1 MTAPRLRFTTTTL
14 STRGPRRLA
23 GFYEALLGWIRD
35 ADADEDDWVV
45 LRAPGDSDRSGHS
58 LAFHEDV
65 EYVPP
70 AWPSRPGQ
78 QQMIAHIEVATDDV
92 ESAVAHAMACG
103 ARLADFQPQAD
114 VRVMLDPDG
123 HPFCLFLWSDA

>member
-1 MTAPRLRFTTTTL
+1 MAPRLRFTTTTL
-14 STRGPRRLA
+14 STRDPRRLA
-23 GFYEALLGWIRD
+23 GFYEALLGWDRH
-35 ADADEDDWVV
+35 ADEDDWVV
-45 LRAPGDSDRSGHS
+45 LRAPGDGDRSGHA

-70 AWPSRPGQ
+70 TWPSRPGQ
-78 QQMIAHIEVATDDV
+78 QQMMAHIEVATDDV

-103 ARLADFQPQAD
+103 ALLADFQPQAD

-123 HPFCLFLWSDA
+123 HPFCLFPWSDA

>member
-14 STRGPRRLA
+14 STRDPQRLA
-23 GFYEALLGWIRD
+23 TFYEALLGWERR
-35 ADADEDDWVV
+35 ADDEGWVV
-45 LRAPGDSDRSGHS
+45 LRAPGDDDRGGHA

-70 AWPSRPGQ
+70 VWPSRPRE
-78 QQMIAHIEVATDDV
+78 QQMSAHLEIATTDVDG
-92 ESAVAHAMACG
+92 AVAHAIACG
-103 ARLADFQPQAD
+103 ARLADCQPQHD

-123 HPFCLFLWSDA
+123 HPFCLFHWADA